1 MESAL
6 DKYLREHSS
15 AQDDA
20 LLWIQKQTNMYTNYP
35 RMMSGPVQGALL
47 KILTEISGA
56 RRVLE
61 IGTYT
66 GYSAVC
72 IASGLPSDGRLDT
85 LELNDEMEDL
95 ILEGFRK
102 AGLSD
107 RISLHIGDA
116 KESLASLQGP
126 YDMVFIDADKR
137 EYLKYYEAVFDKVR
151 PGGLIVADDVLW
163 DGKVYEENVPTDSQT
178 AGITAF
184 NDAVAADPRVENVII
199 PLRDGLNVIRKK

>member
-95 ILEGFRK
+95 ILEGFRR

-116 KESLASLQGP
+116 KESLACLQGP

>member
-56 RRVLE
+56 RRILE

-72 IASGLPSDGRLDT
+72 IASGLPADGRLDT

-95 ILEGFRK
+95 ILEGFRR

>member
-56 RRVLE
+56 RRILE

-72 IASGLPSDGRLDT
+72 LASGLPADGRLDT

-95 ILEGFRK
+95 ILEGFRR

>member
-72 IASGLPSDGRLDT
+72 IASGLPADGRLDT

-95 ILEGFRK
+95 ILEGFRR

-199 PLRDGLNVIRKK
+199 PLRDGLNVIMKK

>member
-95 ILEGFRK
+95 ILEGFRR

>member
-72 IASGLPSDGRLDT
+72 IASGLPADGRLDT

-95 ILEGFRK
+95 ILEGVRR

>member
-72 IASGLPSDGRLDT
+72 IASGLPADGRLDT

-95 ILEGFRK
+95 ILEGFRR

>member
-72 IASGLPSDGRLDT
+72 IASGLPADGRLDT

-95 ILEGFRK
+95 ILEGFRR

-116 KESLASLQGP
+116 KESLASLHGP

>member
-72 IASGLPSDGRLDT
+72 IASGLPADGRLDT

-95 ILEGFRK
+95 ILEGFRR

-107 RISLHIGDA
+107 RISLYIGDA

-184 NDAVAADPRVENVII
+184 NDAVAADLRVENVII

>member
-95 ILEGFRK
+95 ILEGFRM

>member
-95 ILEGFRK
+95 ILEGFRR

-137 EYLKYYEAVFDKVR
+137 EYLKYYEVVFDKVR

>member
-72 IASGLPSDGRLDT
+72 IASGLPADGRLDT

-95 ILEGFRK
+95 ILEGFRR
-102 AGLSD
+102 AGLLD

-116 KESLASLQGP
+116 KDSLASLQGP

-199 PLRDGLNVIRKK
+199 PLRDGLNVIMKK

>member
-95 ILEGFRK
+95 ILEGFRR

-184 NDAVAADPRVENVII
+184 NDAVAADSRVENVII